1 MSYSYVERTGD
12 GVATTFN
19 FAFTGKGKGYLLAN
33 QVNVYT
39 WNGTAWVS
47 ASGWSLSGTNQI
59 TFLTPPANGTRILIR
74 RIAAKDYPFAQ
85 FEPGVMLDMASLNN
99 TFIHLLE
106 ITQEL
111 LDGFYPDGFY
121 LKQNLNMG
129 GWRITNLG
137 DGVDPKDAVN
147 KGQLDAVQDFAE
159 SVDQKHTIWNDRQD
173 QQIDGLLKAFDSN
186 ISHRTAP
193 WTYEAAGGE
202 TMVFPPFYFASA
214 LVWRDGAY
222 QDQLSGAFEIDN
234 NVITLADPPLRAGER
249 VSVLVGS
256 YITPADPGSW
266 EWIHVAADGSTT
278 SVDLGVSVS
287 AIDDVTLDGLSQGRS
302 NYTLTGTVLDFGEVI
317 PECTVGARVQLA

>member
-33 QVNVYT
+33 QIYVER
-39 WNGTAWVS
+39 WDGSSWQS
-47 ASGWSLSGTNQI
+47 ATGWSLSGTNQI
-59 TFLTPPANGTRILIR
+59 TFLTPLANGQVIRIR
-74 RIAAKDYPFAQ
+74 RIASKDYPFAQ

-129 GWRITNLG
+129 WNKIVNLMPG
-137 DGVDPKDAVN
+137 TEGGHAVN
-147 KGQLDAVQDFAE
+147 KTQLDTLSSHVDD
-159 SVDQKHTIWNDRQD
+159 VDQKHTIWNDRQD
-173 QQIDGLLKAFDSN
+173 QQIVGLLEAFDSN
-186 ISHRTAP
+186 LSHKTAP
-193 WTYEAAGGE
+193 WTYEASGGE
-202 TMVFPPFYFASA
+202 NMVSPPFYFSSA
-214 LVWRDGAY
+214 IVHRDGVY
-222 QDQLSGAFEIDN
+222 QDQFAGAFEIDD

-266 EWIHVAADGSTT
+266 EWIHVPATGTTT

-287 AIDDVTLDGLSQGRS
+287 AVDDVTLDGLSQGRS
-302 NYTLTGTVLDFGEVI
+302 NYTITGSVIDFGVVI